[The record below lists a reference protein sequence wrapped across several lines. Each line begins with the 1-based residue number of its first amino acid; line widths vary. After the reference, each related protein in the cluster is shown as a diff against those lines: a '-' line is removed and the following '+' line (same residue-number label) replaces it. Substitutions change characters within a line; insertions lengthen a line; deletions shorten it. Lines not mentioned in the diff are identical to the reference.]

1 MNQEKI
7 LLVDTQKQELIE
19 DNQCKMD
26 FANEHSYG
34 EWLNYYVMHLSDLP
48 APDKKITYSYPK
60 TKRCAI

>member
-1 MNQEKI
+1 
-7 LLVDTQKQELIE
+7 
-19 DNQCKMD
+19 MD

-48 APDKKITYSYPK
+48 APDKKYVFIAK